1 MVHRL
6 FHGRWSPLHRD
17 ASLFERGEKLCTCG
31 LSVRN
36 SFLWGCL
43 YLQSL
48 AFYSSH
54 CRKLSEISY
63 IELSLFTWRETEAER
78 EGTELCGAAGWSSH
92 KGPLPAPSG
101 QLGSPPEP
109 LCSVHPWLAE
119 PNNGVSLTGGVKSA
133 GNTAVL
139 METQTDRRALNSFNF
154 AAFKRCS
161 LFTFRPP

>member
-1 MVHRL
+1 M
-6 FHGRWSPLHRD
+6 D
-17 ASLFERGEKLCTCG
+17 AGLPFIRVQVSLKKE
-31 LSVRN
+31 RN
-36 SFLWGCL
+36 SPRVVLASGTPFSGAAFTCSLW
-43 YLQSL
+43 
-48 AFYSSH
+48 
-54 CRKLSEISY
+54 
-63 IELSLFTWRETEAER
+63 LFTAHIVENSQRSATESFSFLHAGKLRQSGKEQ
-78 EGTELCGAAGWSSH
+78 LCGAAGWSSH

-133 GNTAVL
+133 GNTAAL